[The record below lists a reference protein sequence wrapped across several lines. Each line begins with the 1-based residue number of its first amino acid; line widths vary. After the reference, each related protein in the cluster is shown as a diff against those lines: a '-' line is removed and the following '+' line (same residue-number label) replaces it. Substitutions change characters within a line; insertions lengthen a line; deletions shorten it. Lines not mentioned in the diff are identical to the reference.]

1 MQVFIT
7 LKKVALLCTTGILIS
22 SVGGFLWSWDPML
35 VRLYNHQTAAP
46 VRDLEEAGAITLH
59 EDVISEITQEET
71 EAGYESWI
79 YVGKKV
85 AEDTYL
91 EGQDISDNA
100 ISHFKI
106 NGLLAAFV
114 WCVLFWDLT
123 QKPGA
128 STEPSSAPSG

>member
-1 MQVFIT
+1 MQILIA

-22 SVGGFLWSWDPML
+22 SAGGFMWSSDPML

-59 EDVISEITQEET
+59 EDVISEIAQEET

-79 YVGKKV
+79 YVGKRV

-91 EGQDISDNA
+91 EGQEISDNA
-100 ISHFKI
+100 TLHFKI
-106 NGLLAAFV
+106 SGLLAAFV
-114 WCVLFWDLT
+114 WCILFWDLT
-123 QKPGA
+123 QKPDA
-128 STEPSSAPSG
+128 PTEPSSAPSG

>member
-1 MQVFIT
+1 
-7 LKKVALLCTTGILIS
+7 
-22 SVGGFLWSWDPML
+22 ML
-35 VRLYNHQTAAP
+35 VRLYNHQTAVP

-100 ISHFKI
+100 TFHFKI
-106 NGLLAAFV
+106 SGWLAAFV

-123 QKPGA
+123 QKPKQDHRNEDGGEA
-128 STEPSSAPSG
+128 